1 MFNDIIDDTGHKA
14 GIRRENVTK
23 ILAAAETVFAEK
35 GFKGASVGL
44 IAERAGVPKPN
55 VYYYFGAKE
64 DLYRK
69 VIEEVCSIWLHA
81 ADTFDETEDP
91 AQAFT
96 TYVSSKMDLARARP
110 HGSRLWAI
118 EMASGAPF
126 LQDYLINTVKP
137 WLESREQVLERWIA
151 EGKLAPVKARYLFYM
166 IWATTQH
173 YADFAA
179 QIDVMNGGHGLDN
192 HQFAEAKETVI
203 ALVLKSLGLCPEKV
217 AA

>member
-1 MFNDIIDDTGHKA
+1 MLNEITEDTGHKA

-64 DLYRK
+64 DLYRR

-91 AQAFT
+91 AQAFR

-126 LQDYLINTVKP
+126 LQDYLVNTVKP
-137 WLESREQVLERWIA
+137 WLESREQVLERWIK

-179 QIDVMNGGHGLDN
+179 QIDVMNGGKALDSD
-192 HQFAEAKETVI
+192 QFADAKETVI
-203 ALVLKSLGLCPEKV
+203 DLVLKSVGLKPVKAV
-217 AA
+217 A

>member
-1 MFNDIIDDTGHKA
+1 MLNDTTEDTGHKA

-69 VIEEVCSIWLHA
+69 LIEEVCSIWLHA

-91 AQAFT
+91 AQAFR

-126 LQDYLINTVKP
+126 LQDYLVNTVKP
-137 WLESREQVLERWIA
+137 WLESRERVLERWIR

-179 QIDVMNGGHGLDN
+179 QIDVMNGGEPLSDA
-192 HQFAEAKETVI
+192 QFAEAKETVI
-203 ALVLKSLGLCPEKV
+203 NLVLTSIGLKPV
-217 AA
+217 NMDS